1 MRYSKEVRIVEVD
14 VITNLIG
21 AIGFPIAA
29 FIMLYWMMN
38 TTLKDI
44 QKVMSDNT
52 LAITK
57 LIEKM
62 DAQEGSTNG

>member
-1 MRYSKEVRIVEVD
+1 MRVSREVRIVEVD

-62 DAQEGSTNG
+62 DAQEGGSNG

>member
-1 MRYSKEVRIVEVD
+1 MRFSKEVRIVEID

-62 DAQEGSTNG
+62 DAQEGGSNG

>member
-1 MRYSKEVRIVEVD
+1 MRVSKGVRIVEIE

-21 AIGFPIAA
+21 SIGFPIAA
-29 FIMLYWMMN
+29 FVMLFYMVN

-44 QKVMSDNT
+44 QSVMSENT

-62 DAQEGSTNG
+62 DAQEGGSNG

>member
-1 MRYSKEVRIVEVD
+1 MRVSKEVRIVEID

-44 QKVMSDNT
+44 QKVMSENT

-62 DAQEGSTNG
+62 DAQEGGSNG

>member
-1 MRYSKEVRIVEVD
+1 MRCSKEVRIVEID

-62 DAQEGSTNG
+62 DAQEGGTNG

>member
-62 DAQEGSTNG
+62 DAQEGGSNG

>member
-1 MRYSKEVRIVEVD
+1 MRVSKEVRIVEID

-62 DAQEGSTNG
+62 DAQEGGSNG

>member
-1 MRYSKEVRIVEVD
+1 MRYSKEVRIVEID

-62 DAQEGSTNG
+62 DAQEGGSNG

>member
-1 MRYSKEVRIVEVD
+1 MRVSKEVRIVEID

-21 AIGFPIAA
+21 SIGFPIAA

-44 QKVMSDNT
+44 QSVMSENT
-52 LAITK
+52 LAIMK

-62 DAQEGSTNG
+62 DAQEGSNDG

>member
-1 MRYSKEVRIVEVD
+1 MEIE

-21 AIGFPIAA
+21 SIGFPIAA

-44 QKVMSDNT
+44 QSVMSENT

-62 DAQEGSTNG
+62 DAQEGGNNG

>member
-1 MRYSKEVRIVEVD
+1 MRCSKEVRIVEID

-62 DAQEGSTNG
+62 DAQEGGSNG

>member
-1 MRYSKEVRIVEVD
+1 MRLSKEVRIVEID

-62 DAQEGSTNG
+62 DAQEGGNNG

>member
-1 MRYSKEVRIVEVD
+1 MRLSKEVRIVEIE

-21 AIGFPIAA
+21 SIGFPIAA

-44 QKVMSDNT
+44 QSVMSENT

>member
-1 MRYSKEVRIVEVD
+1 MRLSKGVRIMEIE

-21 AIGFPIAA
+21 SIGFPIAA

-44 QKVMSDNT
+44 QSVMSENT

-62 DAQEGSTNG
+62 DAQEGGNNG

>member
-1 MRYSKEVRIVEVD
+1 MRVSKGVRIVEID

-21 AIGFPIAA
+21 SIGFPIAA
-29 FIMLYWMMN
+29 FVMLFYMMN

-44 QKVMSDNT
+44 QKVMSENT

-62 DAQEGSTNG
+62 DAQEGGTNG